1 MITNGFYISDNAS
14 PLLKADVHRLSRA
27 VKTAVK
33 AQGRHRDSCDANAME
48 TCRALSAEGHLATH
62 VMDGVAVLGKA
73 IWSSDAE
80 ERVDRIGHDWVEV
93 AEGGGAVIVDGAIG
107 QFKGQLPR
115 YEGGDRSDPS
125 VLEAYAETAAAD
137 YSAAVKPW
145 LQNLSPGLSD
155 MIDMMEPLYDLI
167 GDRKTIKSASGNF
180 LAQYVEDEDDNL
192 YLIGV
197 ASPSQKLRREDV
209 TDFKDMVALL
219 LSKLTSGKTLV
230 TTPHE
235 NSMRMLDHVVR
246 EAKKQGIELQ
256 VEKGMKSAFG
266 NKPELRYQQ
275 VEVRLR

>member
-1 MITNGFYISDNAS
+1 MT
-14 PLLKADVHRLSRA
+14 KALR
-27 VKTAVK
+27 
-33 AQGRHRDSCDANAME
+33 
-48 TCRALSAEGHLATH
+48 AEGYAAVH
-62 VMDGVAVLGKA
+62 VLDGVAEL
-73 IWSSDAE
+73 AE
-80 ERVDRIGHDWVEV
+80 PAWHPDSEQHRDRIGHDWVEV
-93 AEGGGAVIVDGAIG
+93 DEDGDVVIIDGAIRQFGG
-107 QFKGQLPR
+107 QVPR
-115 YEGGDRSDPS
+115 YRGGERWEDADE
-125 VLEAYAETAAAD
+125 LTEAYAEAPASE

-145 LQNLSPGLSD
+145 LRDLSPGLSD
-155 MIDMMEPLYDLI
+155 MIDLMEPMYDMI

-209 TDFKDMVALL
+209 ADFKDMVALL
-219 LSKLTSGKTLV
+219 LSKLVSGKTLV

-256 VEKGMKSAFG
+256 VEKGVKSAFG

-275 VEVRLR
+275 VEVRAR